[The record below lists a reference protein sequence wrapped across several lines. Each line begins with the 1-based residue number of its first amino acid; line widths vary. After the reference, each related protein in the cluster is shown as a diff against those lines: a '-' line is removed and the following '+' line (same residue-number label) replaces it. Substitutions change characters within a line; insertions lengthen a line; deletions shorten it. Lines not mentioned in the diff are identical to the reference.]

1 VAGGTL
7 LGDTQPLTLDAYGGV
22 DCVGTCIIDFNI
34 ECMDFYPGMLTLRWN
49 CYGTYACIPGRVTIT
64 DSDDT
69 GSRTRVYAISCV
81 WASTTVPYLC
91 QVMSASVPQG
101 RGAGLA
107 YPVNGSP
114 QVGWFDAQVPPGS
127 G

>member
-1 VAGGTL
+1 M
-7 LGDTQPLTLDAYGGV
+7 
-22 DCVGTCIIDFNI
+22 GTCIIGFNI
-34 ECMDFYPGMLTLRWN
+34 ECMAFHQGMLTLRWN
-49 CYGTYACIPGRVTIT
+49 CYDTYACIPGRATIT

-69 GSRTRVYAISCV
+69 SSRTRVYAVSCL
-81 WASTTVPYLC
+81 WASTAVPYLC
-91 QVMSASVPQG
+91 QVMSASVPRC